1 MPWHFFSLVTKLGNR
16 LVSCLSMLFAAGL
29 FLYAGYMLY
38 DTFYLNCTAYAT
50 WDLLQ
55 YMPDPQKEE
64 SPGFIALKEI
74 NPDVVG
80 WLTIDGT
87 HVNYP
92 VLHGED
98 NLHYAYTDVY
108 GNASLNGSIYLA
120 TENAEDFADPY
131 IVIYGHHMA
140 NGGMFGDLDHFT
152 DRHFLANHNKGTLT
166 TSHALYDLHIYACV
180 LTDAYDHTVYSV
192 RSHSSETVHEL
203 ESYILEHAVSRSAE
217 VPDSGR
223 IIALSTCSSAVS
235 YGRTVVYAKL
245 TEHTIL
251 AQHEDTDGLKQSE
264 AEKVTRKA
272 KGHGTNP
279 NRLSLVNLLG
289 LLLMLYLI
297 VPPGRVRA
305 KYAFRR
311 KNDPVVHMHRSAC
324 KQWIGFALE
333 MLLLMIGIVGFLYTE
348 SVRDPLTLVNAY
360 TPYILLLMTASLL
373 IDCAVY
379 HPVARRRI

>member
-1 MPWHFFSLVTKLGNR
+1 MSWRIFSLIAKLGNR
-16 LVSCLSMLFAAGL
+16 LVSCLSMMFAAGI
-29 FLYAGYMLY
+29 FLYAGYMFY

-64 SPGFIALKEI
+64 SPGFLALKEM
-74 NPDVVG
+74 NPDVVA
-80 WLTIDGT
+80 WLTIEGT
-87 HVNYP
+87 HINYP

-108 GNASLNGSIYLA
+108 GNANLNGSIYLA
-120 TENAEDFADPY
+120 AENTEDFTDPY
-131 IVIYGHHMA
+131 IIIYGHHMA

-152 DRHFLANHNKGTLT
+152 DKQFLVNHKKGTLT
-166 TSHALYDLHIYACV
+166 TSHTVYELQIYACV
-180 LTDAYDHTVYSV
+180 LTDAYDHEVYSV
-192 RSHSSETVHEL
+192 RNHSSETIHEL
-203 ESYILEHAVSRSAE
+203 ESYILEHAVSRSDE
-217 VPDSGR
+217 IPDSGR
-223 IIALSTCSSAVS
+223 IVALSTCSSAVS

-279 NRLSLVNLLG
+279 KRLSLVNLLG

-311 KNDPVVHMHRSAC
+311 KNDPVVHMHRSAW